1 MIPPLWLAAA
11 ALLLSLIGLLIHW
24 RAYRSLRDAQV
35 RRERWFQA
43 QIENLE
49 RECRGLE
56 SALAGFGRHLD
67 EVDQRLVK
75 VAGKGTGR
83 APDRTGASPGAGPSA
98 AVDPQS

>member
-1 MIPPLWLAAA
+1 MISPFWLAVA
-11 ALLLSLIGLLIHW
+11 ALSLSLIGLLVLW
-24 RAYRSLRDAQV
+24 RAWRSLHDAQL

-67 EVDQRLVK
+67 EVDQRL
-75 VAGKGTGR
+75 GR
-83 APDRTGASPGAGPSA
+83 AAGNQVDRRGARPGAAPAGT
-98 AVDPQS
+98 VDRQP